1 MRSTHATRFSSCN
14 LSRIGEIVCI
24 KHCEFVN
31 HVIYWYTAFALCGVC
46 CADWFDSSVY
56 AGVVA
61 VTFDS
66 LYSGVGRLCSDGH
79 LSSARL
85 IGL

>member
-1 MRSTHATRFSSCN
+1 M
-14 LSRIGEIVCI
+14 

-31 HVIYWYTAFALCGVC
+31 RGIYWYTAFALCGVC

-61 VTFDS
+61 VTFDC
-66 LYSGVGRLCSDGH
+66 VGRLCSDGH
-79 LSSARL
+79 LSLTRL